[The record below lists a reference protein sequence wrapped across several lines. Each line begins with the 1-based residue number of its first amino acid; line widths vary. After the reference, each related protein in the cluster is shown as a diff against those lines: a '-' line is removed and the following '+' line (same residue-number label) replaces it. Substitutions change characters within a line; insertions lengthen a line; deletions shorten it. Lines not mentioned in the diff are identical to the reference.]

1 MSQGTYAG
9 IHLLEDFLFA
19 DLDATEVAIADGA
32 PERIGQV
39 TVGGNDDALT
49 LAPTVDEPGG
59 ILSITNDT
67 GTTDFGWAMY
77 SSPLVPNDGA
87 AVLEM
92 RLKYTD
98 ISGTNFF
105 VGFVETFP
113 PGDPD
118 NIVPYTISGT
128 TISVANFGV
137 TAGVFTDHNAT
148 NEDFYFAAAQDATG
162 AAGVTLVAPAV
173 GDGRTGVDLS
183 GATGDDSWIVY
194 RVEIEAD
201 GTAFGYVGS
210 EHTDAIGGGEALAL
224 VGQTSRGALDG
235 TAVVFPVALVDN
247 NAGSA
252 MTTEVDYFAI
262 DGDRDWTV

>member
-9 IHLLEDFLFA
+9 IHMLEDFLFGDIGITA
-19 DLDATEVAIADGA
+19 DAIADTA
-32 PERIGQV
+32 PEWVGQV
-39 TVGGNDDALT
+39 VVGGNDDALT
-49 LAPTVDEPGG
+49 LVTTVDEPGG
-59 ILSITNDT
+59 IMSITNDT

-77 SSPLVPNDGA
+77 SAPLVPQDGA
-87 AVLEM
+87 AVIEV

-113 PGDPD
+113 NTDPD
-118 NIVPYTISGT
+118 NIVPYTIAT
-128 TISVANFGV
+128 ETISIANFGV
-137 TAGVFTDHNAT
+137 TAGVFCDHNAT

-162 AAGVTLVAPAV
+162 AAGVTLVSPAV
-173 GDGRTGVDLS
+173 GGGRTGVDLS
-183 GATGDDSWIVY
+183 GATGDNSWIVY

-210 EHTDAIGGGEALAL
+210 VHTDAIGGGEALAL

-235 TAVVFPVALVDN
+235 SAVVFPVVLVDN

-252 MTTEVDYFAI
+252 MTTEVDYYAI
-262 DGDRDWTV
+262 RGDRDWTV